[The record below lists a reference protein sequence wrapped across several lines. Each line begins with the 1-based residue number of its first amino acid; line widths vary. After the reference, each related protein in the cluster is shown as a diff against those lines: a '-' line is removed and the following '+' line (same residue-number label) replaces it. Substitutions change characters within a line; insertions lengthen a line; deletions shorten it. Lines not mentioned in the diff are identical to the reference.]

1 MTKKTRI
8 TLVVAT
14 SVLAVLCAASFI
26 AGNIMLNIALLPPDR
41 GQDMD
46 LMGRR
51 WEKKVP
57 GLYTWYK
64 NLHENG
70 VFKDTCIVNDRGL
83 RLHAVYAPASAPS
96 SAEGT
101 AVLVHGY
108 TDNHLAMMNIARMY
122 RDSLNFNVLMFDQQA
137 HGLSEGDAI
146 QMGWFDRLNAALW
159 VGVAD
164 SLWHEDFMVVH
175 GVSMG
180 GATTMMLSGDP
191 DPDCVKAY
199 VEDCGYTSVWDQ
211 FAKELKTKYSL
222 PPFPVLNMAN
232 LICRHRY
239 GWDFREASSLAQ
251 LAKST
256 KPMLFIHG
264 DVDYYVLTENV
275 YECYDAKEN
284 GYKKLWI
291 SPNSRHA
298 ASDRTNPAEYVNQLR
313 TFFYNIR

>member
-8 TLVVAT
+8 SLIVA
-14 SVLAVLCAASFI
+14 VFVMLVLCAASFI
-26 AGNIMLNIALLPPDR
+26 AGNVMLNIALLPSDH
-41 GQDMD
+41 GQDIE
-46 LMGRR
+46 LLGKK
-51 WEKKVP
+51 WEKRVP

-64 NLHENG
+64 DLHQKG
-70 VFKDTCIVNDRGL
+70 VFKDTCIVNDRGF
-83 RLHAVYAPASAPS
+83 RLHAVYAPASRPS

-101 AVLVHGY
+101 AVLLHGY
-108 TDNHLAMMNIARMY
+108 TDNHIAMINIARFY
-122 RDSLNFNVLMFDQQA
+122 RDSLNFNVLIPDQQH
-137 HGLSEGDAI
+137 HGRSHGEAI

-164 SLWHEDFMVVH
+164 SIWHEDFLVVH

-211 FAKELKTKYSL
+211 FSKELKTKYSL
-222 PPFPVLNMAN
+222 PPFPILSIAN

-239 GWDFREASSLAQ
+239 GWDFKEASSLAQ

-275 YECYDAKEN
+275 YKCYDAKEK

-313 TFFYNIR
+313 LFFEAVR